1 MILTL
6 LTVVSTVLA
15 VIAVPAMGYLG
26 FLALLARPKNSPPAP
41 AETIKFA
48 IVVPAHNEEGQ
59 IATTVQSL
67 RALDYPQG
75 CARVVVVAD
84 NCTDQTAAR
93 AAAAGADVMQRTHA
107 ELRGKGYALEYAF
120 ERLLAENQ
128 VDAIVVVDADTIVSK
143 NLLQAF
149 AGQIGAGARAV
160 QAEYGVSNPN
170 ASWRTRL
177 MTVALA
183 MFHRLRSSARERLA
197 VSAGLRGN
205 GMCFTTALLREH
217 PHKAYGL
224 VEDVEY
230 GIAVGLHGIRIA
242 YADDAKVYGEMV
254 STAKGSETQRQR
266 WEGGRMQMVR
276 EKLPAL
282 LKGAIQ
288 QKSGLL
294 LDLALDLAVP
304 PLSYLGLFLFLGLGL
319 EAARVWMG
327 GYPVLSTVLWGIGCV
342 GLALYLV
349 RGILLSELGF
359 RAVTALA
366 WAPVYVVWKVFIALK
381 PGKKNQA
388 WIRTRRESE
397 S

>member
-1 MILTL
+1 MILTA
-6 LTVVSTVLA
+6 LTIVSTLVAIL
-15 VIAVPAMGYLG
+15 AVPATLYLG
-26 FLALLARPKNSPPAP
+26 FLALLAKPRVSPPP
-41 AETIKFA
+41 PQTPLRFA
-48 IVVPAHNEEGQ
+48 IVVPAHNEQEQ

-67 RALDYPQG
+67 RSLDYPEEFG
-75 CARVVVVAD
+75 RVVVVAD
-84 NCTDQTAAR
+84 NCTDETAAR
-93 AAAAGADVMQRTHA
+93 AAAAGADVMQRTNA
-107 ELRGKGYALEYAF
+107 ELRGKGYALEHAF
-120 ERLLAENQ
+120 ERLLGEDNL
-128 VDAIVVVDADTIVSK
+128 DAIVVVDADTTVSK

-149 AGQIGAGARAV
+149 AGQIAAGARAV

-177 MTVALA
+177 MAVALA
-183 MFHRLRSSARERLA
+183 MFHRVRSAARERLG

-230 GIAVGLHGIRIA
+230 GIAIGLHGIRIA

-276 EKLPAL
+276 QKLPAL
-282 LKGAIQ
+282 LKGAVA

-294 LDLALDLAVP
+294 LDLAVDLAVP
-304 PLSYLGLFLFLGLGL
+304 PLSYLGLGLVLGWGL
-319 EAARVWMG
+319 EGARWYFG
-327 GYPVLSTVLWGIGCV
+327 GAPSVSTVLWGAGTV
-342 GLALYLV
+342 GLSLYV
-349 RGILLSELGF
+349 AQGIVLSELGF
-359 RAVTALA
+359 RAITALA
-366 WAPVYVVWKVFIALK
+366 WAPVYVVWKVLIALK
-381 PGKKNQA
+381 PGRKNQA